1 MKITGS
7 ISFATDDNTSFTTSN
22 VLDNDYDTD
31 GVGDTL
37 TVQSFNSTGTIGL
50 VTSNGDGTF
59 NYDPNSQF
67 GYLIDEQQA
76 FDTFTYTVTDI
87 RGLTDTATITI
98 NGLDPVPTFD
108 YSVYLPIMIT
118 GE

>member
-1 MKITGS
+1 MPRHVTREFQS
-7 ISFATDDNTSFTTSN
+7 
-22 VLDNDYDTD
+22 D

-37 TVQSFNSTGTIGL
+37 TVQSFDTSGTIGL
-50 VTSNGDGTF
+50 VTCNGDGTF
-59 NYDPNSQF
+59 IYDPDNQF
-67 GYLIDEQQA
+67 GYLAEEQQA

-98 NGLDPVPTFD
+98 MINGLDPVLTFD